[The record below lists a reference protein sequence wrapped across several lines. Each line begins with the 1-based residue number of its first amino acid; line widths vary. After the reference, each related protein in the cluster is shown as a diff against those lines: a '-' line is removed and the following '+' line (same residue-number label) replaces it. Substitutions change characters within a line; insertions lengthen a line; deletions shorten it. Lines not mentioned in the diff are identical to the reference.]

1 LATAFFPEYFSVLSL
16 LLAMAFSMSR
26 TRFSSY
32 RHVLQAAMLAAGL
45 LLAPVSQA
53 ERIKDL
59 ASIQGVRDNPLIGY
73 GLVVGLDGSGD
84 QVRQAPFTQ
93 QSLTNM
99 LSQLGVTIPQG
110 SNMQLKNVAAVMV
123 TARLPAF
130 ARPGQAV
137 DVVVSSMGNAKSL
150 RGGTLLMT
158 PLKGANGQV
167 YAIAQGNLLVGG
179 AGAEA
184 GGSSVQVNQLNG
196 GTIPGGATVEQSVP
210 TTYARDGV
218 INLEMNSSDFG
229 TAQNVVAALN
239 KQFGPS
245 TATALDG
252 RLIQVRGPLDPQAQT
267 AFISHVENLQ
277 VNLPP
282 ARARVVINA
291 RTGSVVM
298 NRTVTI
304 DEAAIAYGNLS
315 VVISRQPQ
323 VSQPDTP
330 FGGGQTVVADS
341 TQIEMRSDSGSLQR
355 VKTSANLADVVRAL
369 NALGA
374 TPQDLLSILQ
384 NLKSAGALRA
394 DLEII

>member
-1 LATAFFPEYFSVLSL
+1 MIANVVLS
-16 LLAMAFSMSR
+16 
-26 TRFSSY
+26 RFP
-32 RHVLQAAMLAAGL
+32 LAAGL
-45 LLAPVSQA
+45 VKAMLAVWLLAFHPMAHA

-59 ASIQGVRDNPLIGY
+59 ASLQGVRDNPLIGY

-184 GGSSVQVNQLNG
+184 GGSSIQVNQLNG
-196 GTIPGGATVEQSVP
+196 GTIPSGAIVEQGVP
-210 TTYARDGV
+210 TTFIYDGALT
-218 INLEMNSSDFG
+218 LELNSTDFG
-229 TAQNVVAALN
+229 TAQNVVTAIN
-239 KQFGPS
+239 QRFGPN
-245 TATALDG
+245 TAVALDG
-252 RLIQVRGPLDPQAQT
+252 RVVRVQAPLDAQAQS
-267 AFISHVENLQ
+267 AFLSQIENINVQ
-277 VNLPP
+277 VPP

-315 VVISRQPQ
+315 VVISSQTG

-330 FGGGQTVVADS
+330 FAGGQTVVADQTS
-341 TQIEMRSDSGSLQR
+341 IEMRSEEGSLQR
-355 VKTSANLADVVRAL
+355 ITTSANLADVVRAL

>member
-1 LATAFFPEYFSVLSL
+1 MMAASPYFSFSAWRRRLSRAAL
-16 LLAMAFSMSR
+16 AALCGLAMSAA
-26 TRFSSY
+26 
-32 RHVLQAAMLAAGL
+32 QAD
-45 LLAPVSQA
+45 
-53 ERIKDL
+53 RIKDL
-59 ASIQGVRDNPLIGY
+59 ASIQGVRENPLIGY

-84 QVRQAPFTQ
+84 QVRQTPFTQ

-99 LSQLGVTIPQG
+99 LSQLGITVPQG
-110 SNMQLKNVAAVMV
+110 TNMQVKNVAAVIV
-123 TARLPAF
+123 TAKLPAF
-130 ARPGQAV
+130 AQPGQTV

-167 YAIAQGNLLVGG
+167 YALAQGNLLVGG
-179 AGAEA
+179 AGAQA

-196 GTIPGGATVEQSVP
+196 GIIPGGAIIERSVP
-210 TTYARDGV
+210 TVYARDGL
-218 INLEMNSSDFG
+218 INLELNTTDFG
-229 TAQNVVAALN
+229 TAQNLVTALN
-239 KQFGPS
+239 RQFGQR

-252 RLIQVRGPLDPQAQT
+252 RVIQLRGPVDPAAQS
-267 AFISHVENLQ
+267 AFLSQVENLQ
-277 VNLPP
+277 VSLPP
-282 ARARVVINA
+282 ARAKVVINA

-298 NRTVTI
+298 NRSVTI

-315 VVISRQPQ
+315 VVISREAQ
-323 VSQPDTP
+323 VNQPDTP
-330 FGGGQTVVADS
+330 FGGGRTVVTEN
-341 TQIEMRSDSGSLQR
+341 TQIEMRSDTGSLQR
-355 VKTSANLADVVRAL
+355 VKTSANLADVVKAL

>member
-1 LATAFFPEYFSVLSL
+1 
-16 LLAMAFSMSR
+16 MSR
-26 TRFSSY
+26 TRFLSY

-45 LLAPVSQA
+45 LLAPASMA

-130 ARPGQAV
+130 ARPGQSV

>member
-1 LATAFFPEYFSVLSL
+1 MPTALSL
-16 LLAMAFSMSR
+16 SRKLAALACLLAVV
-26 TRFSSY
+26 
-32 RHVLQAAMLAAGL
+32 VLPGLA
-45 LLAPVSQA
+45 QA
-53 ERIKDL
+53 ERLKDL
-59 ASIQGVRDNPLIGY
+59 ASIQGVRANQLLGY

-84 QVRQAPFTQ
+84 QVRQTPFTQ

-99 LSQLGVTIPQG
+99 LSQLGITVPQG

-123 TARLPAF
+123 TASLPAF
-130 ARPGQAV
+130 ARPGQTV

-158 PLKGANGQV
+158 PLKGADGQV

-196 GTIPGGATVEQSVP
+196 GRISNGAIIERSVP
-210 TTYARDGV
+210 TTISRDGL
-218 INLEMNSSDFG
+218 IYLEMNTNDFG
-229 TAQNVVAALN
+229 TTQNAVDALNRQFGANTAQALDARVVA
-239 KQFGPS
+239 
-245 TATALDG
+245 
-252 RLIQVRGPLDPQAQT
+252 IRGPLDPAQQT
-267 AFISHVENLQ
+267 AFLSRVENLQ
-277 VNLPP
+277 VT
-282 ARARVVINA
+282 RAPIGAKVIINA

-298 NRTVTI
+298 NRTVMI
-304 DEAAIAYGNLS
+304 EEAAIAHGNLS
-315 VVISRQPQ
+315 VIINRENQ

-330 FGGGQTVVADS
+330 FGGGQTVVVPN
-341 TQIEMRSDSGSLQR
+341 TQIELRQEGGGLQR
-355 VKTSANLADVVRAL
+355 VQTSANLADVVRAL

-384 NLKSAGALRA
+384 AMKSAGALRA

>member
-1 LATAFFPEYFSVLSL
+1 MNLVLLRSIHCRPSLPWVRIAVATLFGLVLACGTA
-16 LLAMAFSMSR
+16 
-26 TRFSSY
+26 
-32 RHVLQAAMLAAGL
+32 
-45 LLAPVSQA
+45 QA

-59 ASIQGVRDNPLIGY
+59 ASIQGVRDNQLIGY

-84 QVRQAPFTQ
+84 QVRQTPFTQ

-99 LSQLGVTIPQG
+99 LSQLGITVPQG

-123 TARLPAF
+123 TTTLPAF
-130 ARPGQAV
+130 AQPGQSL

-167 YAIAQGNLLVGG
+167 YALAQGNLLVGG
-179 AGAEA
+179 AGAQA

-196 GTIPGGATVEQSVP
+196 GIIPGGAIVERGVP
-210 TTYARDGV
+210 TMYARDGV
-218 INLEMNSSDFG
+218 IRLELNNTDFG

-239 KQFGPS
+239 RQFGGGV
-245 TATALDG
+245 AQAQDG
-252 RLIQVRGPLDPQAQT
+252 RVIRLQGPRDPSAQT
-267 AFISHVENLQ
+267 AFLSQVENLQ
-277 VNLPP
+277 VKLPP
-282 ARARVVINA
+282 ARAKVIVNA

-304 DEAAIAYGNLS
+304 EEAAIAYGNLS
-315 VVISRQPQ
+315 VVISRDAQ

-330 FGGGQTVVADS
+330 FAGGQTVVTES
-341 TQIEMRSDSGSLQR
+341 TQIEMRSERGGLQR
-355 VKTSANLADVVRAL
+355 VRTSANLADVVRAL
-369 NALGA
+369 NSLGA

-384 NLKSAGALRA
+384 NLKAAGALRA
-394 DLEII
+394 DLEVI